1 VSIFSHSCARAKS
14 LCKFT
19 VRELGPQCTRH
30 SMGTRKDERRGTY
43 SFGCRGGGLPG
54 THLHHTV
61 EVRYT
66 STCGVCPSLLQC
78 GQRGH
83 SGGPDRPRPCCWC
96 GINHRSRS
104 KAAHPGREPSDGTIS
119 SRLDRE
125 LQEVV
130 HQDWTDARGVSFA
143 IDPHRCGWHLEWQEH
158 IARRT
163 LILSTPTV
171 CHPLHK
177 CSLPQSTLSFCM
189 AKKYCI
195 HTQTGLKGGLAINIA
210 QTGRSASRVG

>member
-1 VSIFSHSCARAKS
+1 
-14 LCKFT
+14 
-19 VRELGPQCTRH
+19 
-30 SMGTRKDERRGTY
+30 M
-43 SFGCRGGGLPG
+43 
-54 THLHHTV
+54 
-61 EVRYT
+61 RYA

-83 SGGPDRPRPCCWC
+83 SGGPDRPRPCCWS

-130 HQDWTDARGVSFA
+130 NQDWTDARGVSFA
-143 IDPHRCGWHLEWQEH
+143 IDPPRSGWHLEWQEH

-177 CSLPQSTLSFCM
+177 CSLPQSTLSFLHAQKILYTHPDGPQGRARKQHRANGTQRVAGWVIQCAISATWVTPRNAD
-189 AKKYCI
+189 AKTCNDD
-195 HTQTGLKGGLAINIA
+195 TT
-210 QTGRSASRVG
+210 S